1 MKKKKISKKNFF
13 DMIDV
18 IIDKIEYILTK
29 IFSCKWLY
37 YIGFILLAFFV
48 YFLNLK
54 STMQEINVDNNKYLN
69 YYYIGS
75 LIVAS
80 IIVFL
85 LIFNNK
91 VKNMEVHKRYLIFSI
106 VLGICYL
113 FASPMFTQSDES
125 FHFIRAYQV
134 SNGHFISP
142 YDEFGNSYDV
152 FPKSI
157 YDTIWDDEDLF
168 PEFKNYEDSYKES
181 KIKLNKNNTVVKDVR
196 ASNYVFLNY
205 FPHAIGMKIGI
216 ILNQSPYM
224 IGLLGRITNMIICII
239 IITIGLKIIPVGKKM
254 MSILLLAPS
263 IISYIASLSADGLI
277 IAMSFL
283 LISLVM
289 KFMNDKTKLN
299 WKWYLLLLLIVAFVS
314 TCKAA
319 YLPIIGILIFLP
331 YDCFKNKKTKWLYSI
346 SLIIFGILFSFSWI
360 SVGNVSLVDSNGY
373 VGLDK
378 YIRFIKVF
386 ANTTCRDIISY
397 VENIFA
403 GNYMYECQ
411 VNPYKIIP
419 MSYLSLLLI
428 SFFSEKSKLKVR
440 TIQKMITIGI
450 IVCVIILVSYA
461 LFISNTGL
469 NATFINGI
477 QGRYFVPIILL
488 LPFFIKNSKI
498 KVKEE
503 KLFDISLVLN
513 AIVLLNM
520 ISVFSI

>member
-1 MKKKKISKKNFF
+1 M
-13 DMIDV
+13 
-18 IIDKIEYILTK
+18 
-29 IFSCKWLY
+29 
-37 YIGFILLAFFV
+37 
-48 YFLNLK
+48 
-54 STMQEINVDNNKYLN
+54 
-69 YYYIGS
+69 
-75 LIVAS
+75 
-80 IIVFL
+80 
-85 LIFNNK
+85 
-91 VKNMEVHKRYLIFSI
+91 
-106 VLGICYL
+106 
-113 FASPMFTQSDES
+113 
-125 FHFIRAYQV
+125 
-134 SNGHFISP
+134 
-142 YDEFGNSYDV
+142 
-152 FPKSI
+152 
-157 YDTIWDDEDLF
+157 
-168 PEFKNYEDSYKES
+168 
-181 KIKLNKNNTVVKDVR
+181 
-196 ASNYVFLNY
+196 
-205 FPHAIGMKIGI
+205 
-216 ILNQSPYM
+216 
-224 IGLLGRITNMIICII
+224 
-239 IITIGLKIIPVGKKM
+239 
-254 MSILLLAPS
+254 
-263 IISYIASLSADGLI
+263 
-277 IAMSFL
+277 
-283 LISLVM
+283 
-289 KFMNDKTKLN
+289 
-299 WKWYLLLLLIVAFVS
+299 
-314 TCKAA
+314 
-319 YLPIIGILIFLP
+319 
-331 YDCFKNKKTKWLYSI
+331 
-346 SLIIFGILFSFSWI
+346 IIFGILFSFSWI